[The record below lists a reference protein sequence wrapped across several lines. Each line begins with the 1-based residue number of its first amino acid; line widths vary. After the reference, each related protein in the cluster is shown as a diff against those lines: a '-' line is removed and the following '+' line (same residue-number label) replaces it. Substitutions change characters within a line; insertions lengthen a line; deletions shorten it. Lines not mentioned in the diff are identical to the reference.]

1 MANSN
6 ASRILAN
13 MNIET
18 GDLVFYVYEFVVIC
32 GLVFR
37 IYLEFEDKPSPRP
50 EVEILPPLRAPEPI
64 VTASEIVEIVPTP
77 KPPRKHPVTKKEYI
91 DFFKEV
97 LAWCQHNIKLGK
109 DRKIKPRIDV
119 SFSQKGNVLGYYQ
132 YNIKKIMMYVLKN
145 KTLRANAQVFI
156 HEYVH
161 HLQIR
166 GKNDNI
172 RYNNLTRRKGY
183 NDNDFEREANAI
195 SHQCIDEC
203 CKFLNI

>member
-1 MANSN
+1 
-6 ASRILAN
+6 

-37 IYLEFEDKPSPRP
+37 IYLEFEDKPYPRP
-50 EVEILPPLRAPEPI
+50 EVEILTTPRPPQPI
-64 VTASEIVEIVPTP
+64 VTVPVVEEEVPIP
-77 KPPRKHPVTKKEYI
+77 ILPRKHPVTKKEYI

-97 LAWCQHNIKLGK
+97 LTWCQQNIKLGK
-109 DRKIKPRIDV
+109 DRKIRPRIDV

-132 YNIKKIMMYVLKN
+132 YNIKKIMIYVLKN

-166 GKNDNI
+166 SAKDNV
-172 RYNNLTRRKGY
+172 RYNTLTRRKGY
-183 NDNDFEREANAI
+183 IDNDFEREARDLSSYYLN
-195 SHQCIDEC
+195 DC
-203 CKFLNI
+203 CEYLNL

>member
-1 MANSN
+1 
-6 ASRILAN
+6 

-37 IYLEFEDKPSPRP
+37 IYLEFEDKPYPRP
-50 EVEILPPLRAPEPI
+50 EVEILTTPRPPQPI
-64 VTASEIVEIVPTP
+64 VTVPVVEEEVPIP
-77 KPPRKHPVTKKEYI
+77 ILPRKHPVTKKEYI

-97 LAWCQHNIKLGK
+97 LTWCQQNIKLGK
-109 DRKIKPRIDV
+109 DRKIRPRIDV

-132 YNIKKIMMYVLKN
+132 YSIKKIMMYVIKN
-145 KTLRANAQVFI
+145 DTLRGNVQTFI

-166 GKNDNI
+166 SAKDNV
-172 RYNNLTRRKGY
+172 RHTGESQPGAVRSSG
-183 NDNDFEREANAI
+183 
-195 SHQCIDEC
+195 H
-203 CKFLNI
+203 

>member
-1 MANSN
+1 
-6 ASRILAN
+6 

-37 IYLEFEDKPSPRP
+37 IYLEFEDKPYPRP
-50 EVEILPPLRAPEPI
+50 EVEILTTPRPPQPI
-64 VTASEIVEIVPTP
+64 VTVPVVEEEVPIP
-77 KPPRKHPVTKKEYI
+77 ILPRKHPVTKKEYI

-97 LAWCQHNIKLGK
+97 LTWCQQNIKLGK
-109 DRKIKPRIDV
+109 DRKIRPRIDV

-132 YNIKKIMMYVLKN
+132 YNIKKIMIYVLKN

-166 GKNDNI
+166 SAKDNV
-172 RYNNLTRRKGY
+172 RYNTLTRRKGY
-183 NDNDFEREANAI
+183 IDNDFEREARDLSSYYLN
-195 SHQCIDEC
+195 EC
-203 CKFLNI
+203 CKYLNL

>member
-1 MANSN
+1 
-6 ASRILAN
+6 

-37 IYLEFEDKPSPRP
+37 IYLEFEDKPYPRP
-50 EVEILPPLRAPEPI
+50 EVEILTTPRPPQPI
-64 VTASEIVEIVPTP
+64 VTVPVVEEEVPIP
-77 KPPRKHPVTKKEYI
+77 ILPIKHPVTKKEYI

-97 LAWCQHNIKLGK
+97 LTWCQQNIKLGK
-109 DRKIKPRIDV
+109 DRKIRPRIDV

-145 KTLRANAQVFI
+145 DTLRGNIQTFI

-166 GKNDNI
+166 SAKDNV
-172 RYNNLTRRKGY
+172 RYNTLTRRKGY
-183 NDNDFEREANAI
+183 IDNDFEREARNL
-195 SHQCIDEC
+195 SSFYLNEC
-203 CKFLNI
+203 CKYLNL

>member
-1 MANSN
+1 
-6 ASRILAN
+6 

-37 IYLEFEDKPSPRP
+37 IYLEFEDKPYPRP
-50 EVEILPPLRAPEPI
+50 EVEILTTPRPPQPI
-64 VTASEIVEIVPTP
+64 VTVPVVEEEVPIP
-77 KPPRKHPVTKKEYI
+77 ILPRKHPVTKKEYI

-97 LAWCQHNIKLGK
+97 LTWCQQNIKLGK
-109 DRKIKPRIDV
+109 DRKIRPRIDV

-132 YNIKKIMMYVLKN
+132 YNIKKIMIYVLKN
-145 KTLRANAQVFI
+145 KTVRANAQVFI

-166 GKNDNI
+166 SAKDNV
-172 RYNNLTRRKGY
+172 RYNTLTRRKGY
-183 NDNDFEREANAI
+183 IDNDFEREARDLSSYYLN
-195 SHQCIDEC
+195 EC
-203 CKFLNI
+203 CKYLNL

>member
-1 MANSN
+1 MK
-6 ASRILAN
+6 
-13 MNIET
+13 IET
-18 GDLVFYVYEFVVIC
+18 GDLVFYAYEFVVIC
-32 GLVFR
+32 GLIFR

-50 EVEILPPLRAPEPI
+50 EVEILPPIRPPEPI
-64 VTASEIVEIVPTP
+64 VTAPVVDEIIPIQ
-77 KPPRKHPVTKKEYI
+77 KPPRRHPVTKKEYI

-97 LAWCQHNIKLGK
+97 LTWCQQNIKLGK

-172 RYNNLTRRKGY
+172 RYNNFTRRKGY
-183 NDNDFEREANAI
+183 NDNDFEREANAK
-195 SHQCIDEC
+195 SDQFIDEC
-203 CKFLNI
+203 CEYLNI

>member
-1 MANSN
+1 MKV
-6 ASRILAN
+6 
-13 MNIET
+13 ET
-18 GDLVFYVYEFVVIC
+18 GDLIFYIYEFVVIC
-32 GLVFR
+32 GLIFR
-37 IYLEFEDKPSPRP
+37 VYLEFEGKPSPRP
-50 EVEILPPLRAPEPI
+50 EVEILPPLRPPESI
-64 VTASEIVEIVPTP
+64 VTVPVVEEVVPIP
-77 KPPRKHPVTKKEYI
+77 KPPRKHPETKKEYI
-91 DFFKEV
+91 EFFKEV
-97 LAWCQHNIKLGK
+97 LTWCQQNIKLGK

-145 KTLRANAQVFI
+145 NTLRGNVQTFI

-172 RYNNLTRRKGY
+172 RYNNFTRRKGY

-195 SHQCIDEC
+195 SNQFIDEC
-203 CKFLNI
+203 CEYLNI

>member
-1 MANSN
+1 
-6 ASRILAN
+6 

-37 IYLEFEDKPSPRP
+37 IYLEFEDKPYPRP
-50 EVEILPPLRAPEPI
+50 EVEILTTPRPPQPI
-64 VTASEIVEIVPTP
+64 VTVPVVEEEVPIP
-77 KPPRKHPVTKKEYI
+77 ILPRKHPVTKKEYI

-97 LAWCQHNIKLGK
+97 LTWCQQNIKLGK
-109 DRKIKPRIDV
+109 DRKIRPRIDV
-119 SFSQKGNVLGYYQ
+119 GFSQKGNVLGYYQ
-132 YNIKKIMMYVLKN
+132 YNIKKIMIYVLKN

-166 GKNDNI
+166 SAKDNV
-172 RYNNLTRRKGY
+172 RYNTLTRRKGY
-183 NDNDFEREANAI
+183 IDNDFEREARDLSSYYLN
-195 SHQCIDEC
+195 EC
-203 CKFLNI
+203 CKYLNL

>member
-1 MANSN
+1 
-6 ASRILAN
+6 

-37 IYLEFEDKPSPRP
+37 IYLEFEDNPSPRP
-50 EVEILPPLRAPEPI
+50 EVEILPPPRPPEPL
-64 VTASEIVEIVPTP
+64 VTVPEIVEIIPIP

-97 LAWCQHNIKLGK
+97 LTWCQQNIKLGK
-109 DRKIKPRIDV
+109 DRKINPRIDI

-145 KTLRANAQVFI
+145 ETLRGNVQTFI
-156 HEYVH
+156 RASSSNQKY
-161 HLQIR
+161 
-166 GKNDNI
+166 
-172 RYNNLTRRKGY
+172 
-183 NDNDFEREANAI
+183 
-195 SHQCIDEC
+195 
-203 CKFLNI
+203 

>member
-1 MANSN
+1 
-6 ASRILAN
+6 

-37 IYLEFEDKPSPRP
+37 IYLEFEDKPYPRP
-50 EVEILPPLRAPEPI
+50 EVEILTTPRPPQPI
-64 VTASEIVEIVPTP
+64 VTVPVVEEEVPIP
-77 KPPRKHPVTKKEYI
+77 ILPRKHPVTKKEYI

-97 LAWCQHNIKLGK
+97 LTWCQQNIKLGK
-109 DRKIKPRIDV
+109 DRKIRPRIDV

-132 YNIKKIMMYVLKN
+132 YNIKKIMIYVLKN
-145 KTLRANAQVFI
+145 KTVRANAQVFI

-166 GKNDNI
+166 SAKDNV
-172 RYNNLTRRKGY
+172 RYNTLTRRKGY
-183 NDNDFEREANAI
+183 IDNDFEREARDLSSFYLN
-195 SHQCIDEC
+195 EC
-203 CKFLNI
+203 CKYLNL

>member
-1 MANSN
+1 MAHSN
-6 ASRILAN
+6 GSWILAN
-13 MNIET
+13 MNIQT
-18 GDLVFYVYEFVVIC
+18 GDLVFFVYEFVVVC
-32 GLVFR
+32 GLIFR
-37 IYLEFEDKPSPRP
+37 VYLEFVDKPTTRP
-50 EVEILPPLRAPEPI
+50 EIKILPPPVTPESI
-64 VTASEIVEIVPTP
+64 VSVPEIVDIVPTP

-91 DFFKEV
+91 EFFKEV
-97 LAWCQHNIKLGK
+97 LIWCEKNIKLGR
-109 DRKIKPRIDV
+109 DRKIRPRIDI

-132 YNIKKIMMYVLKN
+132 YSIKRIMMYVLKN

-183 NDNDFEREANAI
+183 IDNDFEKEANAL
-195 SHQCIDEC
+195 SSFYLYEC
-203 CKFLNI
+203 CKYLNI

>member
-1 MANSN
+1 
-6 ASRILAN
+6 

-37 IYLEFEDKPSPRP
+37 IYLEFEDKPYPRP
-50 EVEILPPLRAPEPI
+50 EVEILTTPRPPQPI
-64 VTASEIVEIVPTP
+64 VTVPVVEEEVPIP
-77 KPPRKHPVTKKEYI
+77 ILPRKHPVTKKEYI

-97 LAWCQHNIKLGK
+97 LTWCQQNIKLGK
-109 DRKIKPRIDV
+109 DRKIRPRIDV

-132 YNIKKIMMYVLKN
+132 YNIKKIMIYVLKN

-166 GKNDNI
+166 SAKDNV
-172 RYNNLTRRKGY
+172 RYNTLTRRKGY
-183 NDNDFEREANAI
+183 IDNDFEREARNL
-195 SHQCIDEC
+195 SSFYLNEC
-203 CKFLNI
+203 CKYLNL

>member
-1 MANSN
+1 MK
-6 ASRILAN
+6 
-13 MNIET
+13 IET

-32 GLVFR
+32 GLIFR
-37 IYLEFEDKPSPRP
+37 IYLEFDDKPSTRP
-50 EVEILPPLRAPEPI
+50 EVEILAPPEPPESI
-64 VTASEIVEIVPTP
+64 VTVPEIDKIVPIP
-77 KPPRKHPVTKKEYI
+77 KPRRKHPETKKEYI

-97 LAWCQHNIKLGK
+97 LTWCQQNIKLGK
-109 DRKIKPRIDV
+109 DRKIRPRIDV

-145 KTLRANAQVFI
+145 NTLRGNVQTFI

-183 NDNDFEREANAI
+183 YLNDFEREARDLSSFYLNA
-195 SHQCIDEC
+195 C
-203 CKFLNI
+203 CEYLNL

>member
-1 MANSN
+1 
-6 ASRILAN
+6 

-37 IYLEFEDKPSPRP
+37 IYLEFEDKPYPRP
-50 EVEILPPLRAPEPI
+50 EVEILTTPRPPQPI
-64 VTASEIVEIVPTP
+64 VTVPVVEEEVPIP
-77 KPPRKHPVTKKEYI
+77 ILPRKHPVTKKEYI

-97 LAWCQHNIKLGK
+97 LTWCQQNIKLGK
-109 DRKIKPRIDV
+109 DRKIRPRIDV

-132 YNIKKIMMYVLKN
+132 YNIKKIMIYVLKN
-145 KTLRANAQVFI
+145 KTVRANAQVFI

-166 GKNDNI
+166 SAKDNV
-172 RYNNLTRRKGY
+172 RYNTLTRRKGY
-183 NDNDFEREANAI
+183 IDNDFEREARNL
-195 SHQCIDEC
+195 SSFYLNEC
-203 CKFLNI
+203 CKYLNL

>member
-1 MANSN
+1 MKV
-6 ASRILAN
+6 
-13 MNIET
+13 ET
-18 GDLVFYVYEFVVIC
+18 GDLIFYIYEFVVIC
-32 GLVFR
+32 GLIFR
-37 IYLEFEDKPSPRP
+37 IYLEFEDKPSTRP
-50 EVEILPPLRAPEPI
+50 EVEILPPPRAPESI
-64 VTASEIVEIVPTP
+64 VTVPEIDNIVPIP

-97 LAWCQHNIKLGK
+97 LTWCQQNIKLGK

-145 KTLRANAQVFI
+145 RTLRANAQVFI

-195 SHQCIDEC
+195 SDQFIDEC
-203 CKFLNI
+203 SEYLNL

>member
-1 MANSN
+1 
-6 ASRILAN
+6 

-18 GDLVFYVYEFVVIC
+18 GDLVFYVYEFVVIS
-32 GLVFR
+32 GLIFR
-37 IYLEFEDKPSPRP
+37 VYLGFEVKPSPRP
-50 EVEILPPLRAPEPI
+50 EVENLPLPRPPESI
-64 VTASEIVEIVPTP
+64 VTLPVIDKTVTLP
-77 KPPRKHPVTKKEYI
+77 KPPRKHPETKKEYI

-97 LAWCQHNIKLGK
+97 LTWCQQKIKLGK
-109 DRKIKPRIDV
+109 DRKIRPRIDV

-183 NDNDFEREANAI
+183 YLNDFEREANAI
-195 SHQCIDEC
+195 SDQFIDEC
-203 CKFLNI
+203 CEYLNI

>member
-6 ASRILAN
+6 AFRILAN

-18 GDLVFYVYEFVVIC
+18 GDLVFYVYEFMVIC
-32 GLVFR
+32 GLIFR
-37 IYLEFEDKPSPRP
+37 VYLEFEGNPLPRP
-50 EVEILPPLRAPEPI
+50 EVEILPPLRPPEPI
-64 VTASEIVEIVPTP
+64 VTVPEIVESVPVP

-97 LAWCQHNIKLGK
+97 LNWCEKNIKLGR
-109 DRKIKPRIDV
+109 DRKIRPRIDI

-132 YNIKKIMMYVLKN
+132 YSIKRIMMYVLKN
-145 KTLRANAQVFI
+145 ENLRDNVKTFI

-172 RYNNLTRRKGY
+172 RYNNQTRRKGY
-183 NDNDFEREANAI
+183 YDNDYEREARDLSSFYLN
-195 SHQCIDEC
+195 DC
-203 CKFLNI
+203 CEYLNL

>member
-1 MANSN
+1 
-6 ASRILAN
+6 

-37 IYLEFEDKPSPRP
+37 IYLEFEDKPYPRP
-50 EVEILPPLRAPEPI
+50 EVEILTTPRPPQPI
-64 VTASEIVEIVPTP
+64 VTVPVVEEEVPIP
-77 KPPRKHPVTKKEYI
+77 ILPRKHPVTKKEYI

-97 LAWCQHNIKLGK
+97 LTWCQQNIKLGK
-109 DRKIKPRIDV
+109 DRKIRPRIDV

-145 KTLRANAQVFI
+145 DTLRGNIQTFI
-156 HEYVH
+156 HEYVQ

-166 GKNDNI
+166 SAKDNV
-172 RYNNLTRRKGY
+172 RYNTLTRRKGY
-183 NDNDFEREANAI
+183 IDNDFEREARNL
-195 SHQCIDEC
+195 SSFYLNEC
-203 CKFLNI
+203 CKYLNL

>member
-1 MANSN
+1 
-6 ASRILAN
+6 

-37 IYLEFEDKPSPRP
+37 IYLEFEDKPYPRP
-50 EVEILPPLRAPEPI
+50 EVEILPPQRPPVPI
-64 VTASEIVEIVPTP
+64 VKVPEIVAIVPTH
-77 KPPRKHPVTKKEYI
+77 KPPRRNPVTKKEYI
-91 DFFKEV
+91 EFFKEV
-97 LAWCQHNIKLGK
+97 LEWCQRNIKLGK
-109 DRKIKPRIDV
+109 DRKIRPRIDV

-132 YNIKKIMMYVLKN
+132 YNIKKIMIYVLKN
-145 KTLRANAQVFI
+145 KTVRANAQVFI

-195 SHQCIDEC
+195 SDKFIDKC
-203 CKFLNI
+203 CKYLNI

>member
-1 MANSN
+1 
-6 ASRILAN
+6 

-37 IYLEFEDKPSPRP
+37 IYLEFEDKPYPRP
-50 EVEILPPLRAPEPI
+50 EVEILTTPRPPQPI
-64 VTASEIVEIVPTP
+64 VTVPVVEEEVPIP
-77 KPPRKHPVTKKEYI
+77 ILPRKHPVTKKEYI

-97 LAWCQHNIKLGK
+97 LTWCQQNIKLGK
-109 DRKIKPRIDV
+109 DRKIRPRIDV

-132 YNIKKIMMYVLKN
+132 YNIKKIMIYVLKN

-183 NDNDFEREANAI
+183 YDNDYEREANALSNFYI
-195 SHQCIDEC
+195 NDC
-203 CKFLNI
+203 CKYLNI